1 MQQGLV
7 PVAFKRNSRA
17 INACAAQI
25 GYRTQWQAE
34 RAGFSANKVVATP
47 PLSSC
52 LLSNSPVGVGLS
64 PSRPLASLADGHRS
78 QKPEDL
84 KNQQTRPQTKTTRL
98 SRAACATDGVTK

>member
-47 PLSSC
+47 LSSS
-52 LLSNSPVGVGLS
+52 LLSKSPVGVGLS
-64 PSRPLASLADGHRS
+64 PSRPLASIADGRRS